1 MNTGRLD
8 KIVRQLQAAYAEADD
23 IIDAFVEARVCQLPS
38 GTSFGATKA
47 RMFAQSTLDRV
58 AALKHVKAELTK

>member
-8 KIVRQLQAAYAEADD
+8 KIVGQLQATHKEADE
-23 IIDAFVEARVCQLPS
+23 IIDSFVAAQVCQLPP

-47 RMFAQSTLDRV
+47 RLFTGSTLDRV
-58 AALKHVKAELTK
+58 AALRHVKAELTK